1 MSPELPGEAVTP
13 CVDDSQVSPSGVGVG
28 WGGGGSALLLGKF

>member
-13 CVDDSQVSPSGVGVG
+13 CVGYSQVSPSGVGEG
-28 WGGGGSALLLGKF
+28 WGGGALLLSKS